1 MEELPKIISVD
12 DHVVEPSH
20 VWQTW
25 LPEKYRE
32 KGPHVENKRWG
43 DFKHMAGAKYQMH
56 EDPEGLWGSAWYYED
71 RLIYVHKKFVAI
83 PQEAITP
90 GANGDLPDFDRSK
103 MEMVAVTYDDMIP
116 GCYDRDAR
124 IKDFEMNWMDGSLPF
139 PTFPRFCGQTF
150 YEGEDKELGL
160 ACVQAYNDWMVE
172 EWCGP
177 SGGVNIPLCLIPLW
191 DVELAAKETQRNA
204 DRGVRAI
211 CFSELPHHLKL
222 PTIHSGEWDPLFQV
236 CNDNGVTLCMHI
248 GSSSTNPAASP
259 DAPGGVGGTLAFN
272 NSMASLAD
280 WLFSGKLIQFPKLKL
295 AYSEGQIGWIPY
307 ALERADT
314 VWEQH
319 DSWQHSKERIPEP
332 PSSYY
337 HGRIFGCFTADHHGL
352 HNLDAVGRD
361 NICFE
366 VDYPHTDTTWPYS
379 KAYVEK
385 ITAHLD
391 DQMTY
396 KVLRGNAIKMLEL
409 DRV

>member
-1 MEELPKIISVD
+1 MDLPKIISVD
-12 DHVVEPSH
+12 DHVVEPPH

-25 LPEKYRE
+25 LPAKYRE
-32 KGPHVENKRWG
+32 KGPRIERKRWG
-43 DFKHMAGAKYQMH
+43 TFEKMAGARYVNP
-56 EDPEGLWGSAWYYED
+56 EDPNGQWGDAWYFED
-71 RLIYVHKKFVAI
+71 RLIYVHKRFVAI
-83 PQEAITP
+83 PLEATP
-90 GANGDLPDFDRSK
+90 GGDVSQFDRTK
-103 MEMVAVTYDDMIP
+103 MVMEAVTYDEMRP
-116 GCYDRDAR
+116 GCWDRDER
-124 IKDFEMNWMDGSLPF
+124 IKDMELNWVDGSLPF

-150 YEGEDKELGL
+150 YEAEDKELGL

-172 EWCGP
+172 EWCAP
-177 SGGVNIPLCLIPLW
+177 SGGMNIPLCIMPLW
-191 DVELAAKETQRNA
+191 DVELAAQEVRRNA
-204 DRGVRAI
+204 DRGVRAF

-222 PTIHSGEWDPLFQV
+222 PTIHSNAWDPVFQV

-272 NSMASLAD
+272 NSMASMAD
-280 WLFSGKLIQFPKLKL
+280 WLFSGKLIQFPELKL

-314 VWEQH
+314 VWDQH
-319 DSWQHSKERIPEP
+319 DSWQRSKERIPEP
-332 PSSYY
+332 PSTYY
-337 HGRIFGCFTADHHGL
+337 YGRIFGCFTADHHGL
-352 HNLDAVGRD
+352 HSLPEVGED

-366 VDYPHTDTTWPYS
+366 VDYPHTDTTWPNS

-385 ITAHLD
+385 MLAGFDERIA
-391 DQMTY
+391 Y

>member
-1 MEELPKIISVD
+1 VMTAL
-12 DHVVEPSH
+12 
-20 VWQTW
+20 
-25 LPEKYRE
+25 
-32 KGPHVENKRWG
+32 
-43 DFKHMAGAKYQMH
+43 
-56 EDPEGLWGSAWYYED
+56 
-71 RLIYVHKKFVAI
+71 
-83 PQEAITP
+83 
-90 GANGDLPDFDRSK
+90 
-103 MEMVAVTYDDMIP
+103 TYDDMRP
-116 GCYDRDAR
+116 GCYEREER
-124 IKDFEMNWMDGSLPF
+124 VKDMELNWCDGSLPF

-150 YEGEDKELGL
+150 YEADDKELGL
-160 ACVQAYNDWMVE
+160 ACVKAYNDWMVE
-172 EWCGP
+172 EWCAP
-177 SGGVNIPLCLIPLW
+177 SGGMNIPLCIMPLW
-191 DVELAAKETQRNA
+191 DVHLAAAEIQRNA
-204 DRGVRAI
+204 DRGVRAF

-222 PTIHSGEWDPLFQV
+222 PTIHSGVWDPVFQV

-280 WLFSGKLIQFPKLKL
+280 WLFSTKLIQFPKLKL

-332 PSSYY
+332 PSTYY
-337 HGRIFGCFTADHHGL
+337 YGRIFGCFTADYHGL
-352 HNLDAVGRD
+352 HSLREVGED

-366 VDYPHTDTTWPYS
+366 TDYPHTDTTWPNS
-379 KAYVEK
+379 KVYVEK
-385 ITAHLD
+385 MLADFDETIA
-391 DQMTY
+391 Y